1 MRKIK
6 KIKRKEVI
14 KMKKNETY
22 SKSSTK
28 NSKNESWNQFAK
40 DAGKQ
45 LFINGSMIIISKLAD
60 EIFDSDKKGK

>member
-1 MRKIK
+1 
-6 KIKRKEVI
+6 
-14 KMKKNETY
+14 MKKNGTY

-45 LFINGSMIIISKLAD
+45 LFIYGSMIIISKLAD
-60 EIFDSDKKGK
+60 EIFNSDKKGK